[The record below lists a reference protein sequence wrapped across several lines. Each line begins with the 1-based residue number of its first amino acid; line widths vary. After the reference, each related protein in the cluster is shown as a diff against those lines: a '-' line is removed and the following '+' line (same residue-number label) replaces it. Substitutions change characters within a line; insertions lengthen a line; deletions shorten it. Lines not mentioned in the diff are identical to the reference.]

1 MPAYKN
7 ERGSWNVKF
16 YYTDWTGKRKQK
28 KKEGFKTKK
37 EAQAFELDFL
47 NKCENSVDITFRNLV
62 ANYMDDCRVHLK
74 PTTLANKQF
83 LIDTKILPYFGDMRI
98 CDIDISTVRKW
109 QNELISHEN
118 GYSQTYLKTVH
129 NQLSAIFNFAV
140 KYYKLPSNP
149 AAACGSMGKKKA
161 EGMQFWTKE
170 EFDQF
175 IPHVS
180 DKPMSKVIFYLF
192 FYSGI
197 REGELLALTLNDFDF
212 DKNTVSITKN
222 YARVNNQDII
232 QTPKTPKSKRTITL
246 PVEIMEMVKEYSDML
261 YDYKPTDR
269 LFPTQK
275 SYLTREMVRGCKLS
289 GVKKIR
295 IHDLRHS
302 HASLL
307 IELGFAPLLISERLG
322 HENVETTLNT
332 YSHLYPNKHGEVAE
346 ILSNLMRNLD
356 FSTILVRSKN
366 QARRNANIYAIF
378 RACFLCLLGI
388 YE

>member
-1 MPAYKN
+1 M
-7 ERGSWNVKF
+7 
-16 YYTDWTGKRKQK
+16 
-28 KKEGFKTKK
+28 
-37 EAQAFELDFL
+37 
-47 NKCENSVDITFRNLV
+47 
-62 ANYMDDCRVHLK
+62 
-74 PTTLANKQF
+74 
-83 LIDTKILPYFGDMRI
+83 
-98 CDIDISTVRKW
+98 ISCVSAIRP
-109 QNELISHEN
+109 
-118 GYSQTYLKTVH
+118 
-129 NQLSAIFNFAV
+129 LSAIFNFAV

-246 PVEIMEMVKEYSDML
+246 PVEIMEMVKEYGGML

-275 SYLTREMVRGCKLS
+275 SFLTREMVRGCKLS

-346 ILSNLMRNLD
+346 ILSNLMRN
-356 FSTILVRSKN
+356 
-366 QARRNANIYAIF
+366 
-378 RACFLCLLGI
+378 
-388 YE
+388 

>member
-1 MPAYKN
+1 M
-7 ERGSWNVKF
+7 
-16 YYTDWTGKRKQK
+16 
-28 KKEGFKTKK
+28 
-37 EAQAFELDFL
+37 
-47 NKCENSVDITFRNLV
+47 
-62 ANYMDDCRVHLK
+62 
-74 PTTLANKQF
+74 
-83 LIDTKILPYFGDMRI
+83 
-98 CDIDISTVRKW
+98 
-109 QNELISHEN
+109 
-118 GYSQTYLKTVH
+118 
-129 NQLSAIFNFAV
+129 
-140 KYYKLPSNP
+140 
-149 AAACGSMGKKKA
+149 
-161 EGMQFWTKE
+161 
-170 EFDQF
+170 
-175 IPHVS
+175 
-180 DKPMSKVIFYLF
+180 IFYLF

-222 YARVNNQDII
+222 YARVNNQDMI

-246 PVEIMEMVKEYSDML
+246 PAEIMEMVKEYGGML

-275 SYLTREMVRGCKLS
+275 SFLTREMVRGCKLS

-346 ILSNLMRNLD
+346 ILSNLMRN
-356 FSTILVRSKN
+356 
-366 QARRNANIYAIF
+366 
-378 RACFLCLLGI
+378 
-388 YE
+388 

>member
-1 MPAYKN
+1 
-7 ERGSWNVKF
+7 
-16 YYTDWTGKRKQK
+16 
-28 KKEGFKTKK
+28 
-37 EAQAFELDFL
+37 
-47 NKCENSVDITFRNLV
+47 
-62 ANYMDDCRVHLK
+62 
-74 PTTLANKQF
+74 
-83 LIDTKILPYFGDMRI
+83 
-98 CDIDISTVRKW
+98 
-109 QNELISHEN
+109 
-118 GYSQTYLKTVH
+118 
-129 NQLSAIFNFAV
+129 
-140 KYYKLPSNP
+140 
-149 AAACGSMGKKKA
+149 
-161 EGMQFWTKE
+161 MQFWTKE

-246 PVEIMEMVKEYSDML
+246 PVEIMEMVKEYGGML

-275 SYLTREMVRGCKLS
+275 SFLTREMVRGCKLS

-346 ILSNLMRNLD
+346 ILSNLIRD
-356 FSTILVRSKN
+356 
-366 QARRNANIYAIF
+366 
-378 RACFLCLLGI
+378 
-388 YE
+388 

>member
-1 MPAYKN
+1 
-7 ERGSWNVKF
+7 
-16 YYTDWTGKRKQK
+16 
-28 KKEGFKTKK
+28 
-37 EAQAFELDFL
+37 
-47 NKCENSVDITFRNLV
+47 
-62 ANYMDDCRVHLK
+62 
-74 PTTLANKQF
+74 
-83 LIDTKILPYFGDMRI
+83 
-98 CDIDISTVRKW
+98 
-109 QNELISHEN
+109 
-118 GYSQTYLKTVH
+118 
-129 NQLSAIFNFAV
+129 
-140 KYYKLPSNP
+140 
-149 AAACGSMGKKKA
+149 
-161 EGMQFWTKE
+161 
-170 EFDQF
+170 
-175 IPHVS
+175 
-180 DKPMSKVIFYLF
+180 MSKVIFYLF

-246 PVEIMEMVKEYSDML
+246 PAEIMEMVKEYGGML

-275 SYLTREMVRGCKLS
+275 SFLTREMVRGCKLS

-346 ILSNLMRNLD
+346 ILSNLIRN
-356 FSTILVRSKN
+356 
-366 QARRNANIYAIF
+366 
-378 RACFLCLLGI
+378 
-388 YE
+388 

>member
-1 MPAYKN
+1 
-7 ERGSWNVKF
+7 
-16 YYTDWTGKRKQK
+16 
-28 KKEGFKTKK
+28 
-37 EAQAFELDFL
+37 
-47 NKCENSVDITFRNLV
+47 
-62 ANYMDDCRVHLK
+62 
-74 PTTLANKQF
+74 
-83 LIDTKILPYFGDMRI
+83 
-98 CDIDISTVRKW
+98 
-109 QNELISHEN
+109 
-118 GYSQTYLKTVH
+118 
-129 NQLSAIFNFAV
+129 
-140 KYYKLPSNP
+140 
-149 AAACGSMGKKKA
+149 
-161 EGMQFWTKE
+161 MQFWTKE

-246 PVEIMEMVKEYSDML
+246 PAEIMEMVKEYGGML

-275 SYLTREMVRGCKLS
+275 SFLTREMVRGCKLS

-346 ILSNLMRNLD
+346 ILSNLMRN
-356 FSTILVRSKN
+356 
-366 QARRNANIYAIF
+366 
-378 RACFLCLLGI
+378 
-388 YE
+388 

>member
-1 MPAYKN
+1 MPLD
-7 ERGSWNVKF
+7 GS
-16 YYTDWTGKRKQK
+16 
-28 KKEGFKTKK
+28 
-37 EAQAFELDFL
+37 L
-47 NKCENSVDITFRNLV
+47 
-62 ANYMDDCRVHLK
+62 
-74 PTTLANKQF
+74 
-83 LIDTKILPYFGDMRI
+83 
-98 CDIDISTVRKW
+98 
-109 QNELISHEN
+109 
-118 GYSQTYLKTVH
+118 
-129 NQLSAIFNFAV
+129 IFNFAV

-246 PVEIMEMVKEYSDML
+246 PVEIMEMVKEYGGML

-275 SYLTREMVRGCKLS
+275 SLLTREMVRGCKLS

-346 ILSNLMRNLD
+346 ILSNLMRN
-356 FSTILVRSKN
+356 
-366 QARRNANIYAIF
+366 
-378 RACFLCLLGI
+378 
-388 YE
+388 

>member
-1 MPAYKN
+1 
-7 ERGSWNVKF
+7 
-16 YYTDWTGKRKQK
+16 
-28 KKEGFKTKK
+28 
-37 EAQAFELDFL
+37 
-47 NKCENSVDITFRNLV
+47 
-62 ANYMDDCRVHLK
+62 
-74 PTTLANKQF
+74 
-83 LIDTKILPYFGDMRI
+83 
-98 CDIDISTVRKW
+98 
-109 QNELISHEN
+109 
-118 GYSQTYLKTVH
+118 
-129 NQLSAIFNFAV
+129 
-140 KYYKLPSNP
+140 
-149 AAACGSMGKKKA
+149 MGKKKA

-246 PVEIMEMVKEYSDML
+246 PAEIMEMVKEYSGML

-275 SYLTREMVRGCKLS
+275 SFLTREMVRGCKLS

-346 ILSNLMRNLD
+346 ILSNLMRN
-356 FSTILVRSKN
+356 
-366 QARRNANIYAIF
+366 
-378 RACFLCLLGI
+378 
-388 YE
+388 